1 MVMPTL
7 FYLGKLIHKEGVNL
21 AEAEK
26 RLAFKSLNNAFMSQ
40 KKHQNLGKVYHG
52 TQHLYSL
59 FLKLL

>member
-1 MVMPTL
+1 MPTL

-52 TQHLYSL
+52 TQHL
-59 FLKLL
+59 